1 MIKIRKYRENDYS
14 SLKKLLTESGLFD
27 GTWESEENLSG
38 MNSILAVDEE
48 KVIGNVFVVPYGAK
62 VVIIFRLAVDKNYR
76 NRGVATMLLDYVSD
90 MFKNSGGKEI
100 GLFVDSD
107 KVDLKQFYAKR
118 GFNGSTTGSKFVVMW
133 KPLI

>member
-107 KVDLKQFYAKR
+107 KVDLQQFYAKR